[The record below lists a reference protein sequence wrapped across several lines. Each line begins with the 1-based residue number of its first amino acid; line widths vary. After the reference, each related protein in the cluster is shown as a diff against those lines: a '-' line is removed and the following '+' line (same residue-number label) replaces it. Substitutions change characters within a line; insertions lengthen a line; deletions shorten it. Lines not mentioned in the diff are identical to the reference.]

1 MNTFNFN
8 KKNKKKH
15 RINKINKK
23 IICPIEHN
31 NKGKSNV
38 K

>member
-1 MNTFNFN
+1 MNTFNYN
-8 KKNKKKH
+8 EKIKKH

-31 NKGKSNV
+31 NK
-38 K
+38 